1 VSITQTM
8 LLGAIAGFTIYLGLP
23 LGRVRVA
30 SLRIKAFLNAAS
42 AGILVFLLFEI
53 LAHATEPVEHTLEE
67 ATQGEA
73 AWGQFAALGLVYAI
87 GFGAGLLS
95 LLYLPRMWKRPS
107 PPERSSIGPG
117 AMSVAEAELSQP
129 AAQQAVLRTGMG
141 IAAGIGLHNF
151 SEGLAIG
158 QAAQAEEMT
167 LAALLI
173 IGLAPQHD
181 RGRRHRWPAG
191 RRRRARLL
199 GLARPGG
206 ADRRGTDLPRHHR
219 RHLVRLRLPVRRLP
233 SAGRGCAAVRHRR
246 DPARRPPSLLGGHAL
261 GLMAGFILA
270 LATELVLEV
279 AGGRPQDPRPADTT
293 QRPNRIA
300 RPAAQ
305 EHPFGGAA
313 PGPPSKRAFHHDS

>member
-1 VSITQTM
+1 VSTTQTI

-30 SLRIKAFLNAAS
+30 SLRTKAFLNAAS

-53 LAHATEPVEHTLEE
+53 LAHATEPVEHALEE
-67 ATQGEA
+67 AVEGEA
-73 AWGQFAALGLVYAI
+73 AWGQFAALGLVYAV

-95 LLYLPRMWKRPS
+95 LLYLARLWKRPS

-129 AAQQAVLRTGMG
+129 AAQSAALRTGMG

-158 QAAQAEEMT
+158 QAAESGAMA

-173 IGLAPQHD
+173 IGFALHNTTEGFGIVGPLAAT
-181 RGRRHRWPAG
+181 GV
-191 RRRRARLL
+191 RASWGWL
-199 GLARPGG
+199 GLAGLIGG
-206 ADRRGTDLPRHHR
+206 GPTFLGTIVGTSFSSTYLFVGC
-219 RHLVRLRLPVRRLP
+219 LALAAGALLYVIGEILPVGRRL
-233 SAGRGCAAVRHRR
+233 SWEVT
-246 DPARRPPSLLGGHAL
+246 LW
-261 GLMAGFILA
+261 GLMAGFFLG

-279 AGGRPQDPRPADTT
+279 AGG
-293 QRPNRIA
+293 
-300 RPAAQ
+300 
-305 EHPFGGAA
+305 
-313 PGPPSKRAFHHDS
+313 

>member
-1 VSITQTM
+1 MSTTQTI

-30 SLRIKAFLNAAS
+30 SLRTKAFLNAAS

-53 LAHATEPVEHTLEE
+53 LAHATEPVEHALEE
-67 ATQGEA
+67 AVEGEA
-73 AWGQFAALGLVYAI
+73 AWGQFAALGLVYAV

-95 LLYLPRMWKRPS
+95 LLYLARLWKRPS

-129 AAQQAVLRTGMG
+129 AAQSAALRTGMG

-158 QAAQAEEMT
+158 QAAQSGAMA

-173 IGLAPQHD
+173 IGFALHNTTEGFGIVGPLAA
-181 RGRRHRWPAG
+181 AG
-191 RRRRARLL
+191 VRASWGWL
-199 GLARPGG
+199 GLAGLIGG
-206 ADRRGTDLPRHHR
+206 GPTFLGTIVGTSFSSTYLFVGC
-219 RHLVRLRLPVRRLP
+219 LALAAGALLYVIGEILPVGRRL
-233 SAGRGCAAVRHRR
+233 SWEVT
-246 DPARRPPSLLGGHAL
+246 LW
-261 GLMAGFILA
+261 GLMAGFFLG

-279 AGGRPQDPRPADTT
+279 AGG
-293 QRPNRIA
+293 
-300 RPAAQ
+300 
-305 EHPFGGAA
+305 
-313 PGPPSKRAFHHDS
+313 

>member
-1 VSITQTM
+1 VSTTQTI

-30 SLRIKAFLNAAS
+30 SLRTKAFLNAAS

-53 LAHATEPVEHTLEE
+53 LAHATEPVEHALEE
-67 ATQGEA
+67 AVEGEA

-95 LLYLPRMWKRPS
+95 LLYLARLWKRPS

-129 AAQQAVLRTGMG
+129 AALRTGMS

-158 QAAQAEEMT
+158 QAAQSGAMA
-167 LAALLI
+167 LAGLLI
-173 IGLAPQHD
+173 IGFALHNTTEGFGIVGPLAA
-181 RGRRHRWPAG
+181 AG
-191 RRRRARLL
+191 VRASWGWL
-199 GLARPGG
+199 GLAGLIGG
-206 ADRRGTDLPRHHR
+206 GPTFLGTIVGTSFSSTYLFVGC
-219 RHLVRLRLPVRRLP
+219 LALAAGALLYVIGEILPVGRRL
-233 SAGRGCAAVRHRR
+233 SWEVTVW
-246 DPARRPPSLLGGHAL
+246 
-261 GLMAGFILA
+261 GLMAGFFLG

-279 AGGRPQDPRPADTT
+279 AG
-293 QRPNRIA
+293 
-300 RPAAQ
+300 
-305 EHPFGGAA
+305 
-313 PGPPSKRAFHHDS
+313 S